1 MVVACFNL
9 FGNSCGIF
17 NNLRNMVFNL
27 LLFYQQKKKGEFIYK
42 SLHLETSNLSGVLKL
57 FPFCIITTALF
68 IIIDI
73 FC

>member
-1 MVVACFNL
+1 
-9 FGNSCGIF
+9 
-17 NNLRNMVFNL
+17 MVFNL